1 MAESNDFQELLLANI
16 LEIKTTQKQQA
27 DILNKNTQEL
37 ADLKT
42 QFKLQNG
49 RVNRLEAS
57 LPEVKADLEKHRDE
71 LIAAKKQE
79 RDITLKENRA
89 MNQRLDKQDA
99 EFRALRIGQEQIHK
113 IVAENSAIFGGEE
126 EFKEA
131 LRSIAAE
138 QQINEWKKKA
148 IRKIGEIVFVIAAV
162 IPATYYFLH
171 IL

>member
-1 MAESNDFQELLLANI
+1 MAESNDFQELLLANL
-16 LEIKTTQKQQA
+16 LEIKATQKQQA

-37 ADLKT
+37 ADVKT

-57 LPEVKADLEKHRDE
+57 FPEVKADLEKHRDE
-71 LIAAKKQE
+71 LIAAKKHE
-79 RDITLKENRA
+79 REITVKENRVR
-89 MNQRLDKQDA
+89 NQRLDKQDA

-138 QQINEWKKKA
+138 QQIDEWKKKF
-148 IRKIGEIVFVIAAV
+148 IRKVGEIVLVIATV